1 MKKQAF
7 NPFLPG
13 WEYIPDGEPY
23 VFGDRV
29 YHYGSH
35 DRFGA
40 DAFCLNTYVCWSAP
54 IDDLGNWT
62 YHGEIYDTKND
73 PFNRDGK
80 WTGYAPDMCRGADGR
95 YYLYYAINNDS
106 VMSVAVCDEP
116 AGKFEFYGHIRLK
129 SGRIYGTEAGD
140 VFCFDP
146 GVLLDDDGTVHLY
159 MGFSPTWELSDDVN
173 DNLARARIDGAYHFE
188 LESDMLTIKG
198 EPTMVCPGAL
208 HAKDTSFEGYGFFEA
223 PSMRKFN
230 GKYYFIYSS
239 EHYHELCYGIGD
251 RPEGPFTYG
260 GVLVSGVD
268 FGIDGNTKFLNYG
281 SNNHG
286 SLEKIGDDYYIFYH
300 RHTNKTMYS
309 RQACAEKITM
319 TADGHFIQAPLSSCG
334 LNGEPLKGKG
344 EYEARI
350 ACHLSSTGGG
360 DDYGWGQLEHMPYF
374 TQIGEDGVESGQQY
388 IAYMGDGA
396 WAGYKYFS
404 FDGGEKVA
412 VKVKCDGNGCFEVST
427 ERGGSPAVTIPLSP
441 SEDYTTFTSDDT
453 LPCGTHALYFTYR
466 GEGHLD
472 FISFE
477 LY

>member
-35 DRFGA
+35 DRFGGEN
-40 DAFCLNTYVCWSAP
+40 FCLNTYVCWSAP

-62 YHGEIYDTKND
+62 YHGEIYDTRND

-116 AGKFEFYGHIRLK
+116 AGKFEFYGHIRLPN
-129 SGRIYGTEAGD
+129 GRIYGTEAGD

-173 DNLARARIDGAYHFE
+173 DNLARARIDGGYHFE

-208 HAKDTSFEGYGFFEA
+208 HAKGTSFEGYGFFEA

-286 SLEKIGDDYYIFYH
+286 SLEKIGEDYYIFYH

-309 RQACAEKITM
+309 RQACAERITM
-319 TADGHFIQAPLSSCG
+319 NADGHFIQAPLSSCG
-334 LNGEPLKGKG
+334 LNGGPLCGKG
-344 EYEARI
+344 TYEARI
-350 ACHLSSTGGG
+350 SCHLSSTGGG
-360 DDYGWGQLEHMPYF
+360 DDYGWGQFDYMPYL
-374 TQIGEDGVESGQQY
+374 TQIGEDGVESGRQY
-388 IAYMGDGA
+388 IAYMSDGC
-396 WAGYKYFS
+396 WAGYKTFS
-404 FDGGEKVA
+404 FEGGERVS
-412 VKVKCDGNGCFEVST
+412 VSVKCDGDGRFEVATS
-427 ERGGSPAVTIPLSP
+427 RGGDAVVIIPVSKTEEEA
-441 SEDYTTFTSDDT
+441 SFTSDDT
-453 LPCGTHALYFTYR
+453 IPCGTHDLYFTYR

-472 FISFE
+472 FFE
-477 LY
+477 FKLY

>member
-40 DAFCLNTYVCWSAP
+40 DNFCLNTYVCWSAP
-54 IDDLGNWT
+54 VNDLGNWT
-62 YHGEIYDTKND
+62 YHGEIYDTRND
-73 PFNRDGK
+73 PFNPDGK

-95 YYLYYAINNDS
+95 YYLYYALNNDS

-116 AGKFEFYGHIRLK
+116 AGKFEFYGHIK
-129 SGRIYGTEAGD
+129 TSDGRIYGTEAGD

-159 MGFSPTWELSDDVN
+159 MGFSPTWELADDISGA
-173 DNLARARIDGAYHFE
+173 LARARIDGAYHLE

-198 EPTMVCPGAL
+198 EPNMVCPGML
-208 HAKDTSFEGYGFFEA
+208 HTKGTSFEGYGFFEA
-223 PSMRKFN
+223 PSIRKFN

-239 EHYHELCYGIGD
+239 EHYHELCYGMGD

-260 GVLVSGVD
+260 GVLISDVD
-268 FGIDGNTKFLNYG
+268 IGINGNTEPLNYPA
-281 SNNHG
+281 NNHG
-286 SLEKIGDDYYIFYH
+286 SLEKIGDDYYIFHH

-319 TADGHFIQAPLSSCG
+319 MPDGHFIQAEVTSCG
-334 LNGEPLKGKG
+334 LNGGPLNGKGK
-344 EYEARI
+344 YEARI
-350 ACHLSSTGGG
+350 ACNLSSTGGG
-360 DDYGWGQLEHMPYF
+360 SDYGWGMFDSMPYF
-374 TQIGEDGVESGQQY
+374 TQDGEDGYESGKQY
-388 IAYMGDGA
+388 IAYMSDGA
-396 WAGYKYFS
+396 WAGFKYFS
-404 FDGGEKVA
+404 FEGGEKIA
-412 VKVKCDGNGCFEVST
+412 VTVMADGEGYFEVST
-427 ERGGSPAVTIPLSP
+427 ERNGKAVVNIPISATSEETI
-441 SEDYTTFTSDDT
+441 FTSQDI
-453 LPCGTHALYFTYR
+453 LPEGIHALYFTYR
-466 GEGHLD
+466 GECHLD